1 MKLTLNDDLTCNNLI
16 LNESVDTNEHN
27 LICNVMLIET
37 SASSTID
44 ISNSQID
51 VCMIKINDPNNNIL
65 PDSVFSGNLHI
76 GNVYYGFAGS
86 MGTTGPGT
94 SGTSSMSIGCSGSCI
109 LNSVTIESPL
119 TYITGT
125 LYTDQFYSDG
135 VGENN
140 VLSGGYIEEIIHE
153 LPSEPIFLLN
163 FEGEEGSTT
172 WIEEIQGLQP
182 DYAWTQDATI
192 DTSKYYSGTSCLK
205 LGSGGGEID
214 YIVPNI
220 GSDFTIYTYM
230 FINSDIDNDINII
243 CLVDQDGAAA
253 VGIYLTSYNSITEIA
268 GIGLYG
274 RDNNTDLFNTYYTDV
289 SLPINT
295 WNKFECIVSGSELV
309 VKINDSVLT
318 SYTSSVVDPFLG
330 LDYFYIYNGSS
341 YSVYFDKINMESTST
356 SSSSTFIPWNII
368 SYDESIN
375 VTNTT
380 LIGSSA
386 SGSSTFYSF
395 FVDGCFDGGDNTG
408 WIFDG
413 MRYTFTNV
421 QENHTLDVNFSIP
434 S

>member
-16 LNESVDTNEHN
+16 INESIDTNEHN
-27 LICNVMLIET
+27 LICNVMLVET

-44 ISNSQID
+44 ISNSHID
-51 VCMIKINDPNNNIL
+51 VCMVKINDPNNNIL
-65 PDSVFSGNLHI
+65 PDSDFSGNLHI

-86 MGTTGPGT
+86 MGTAGPGT
-94 SGTSSMSIGCSGSCI
+94 SGSSSISMGCSGSCV

-125 LYTDQFYSDG
+125 LYTDQLYSEG
-135 VGENN
+135 VSASNN
-140 VLSGGYIEEIIHE
+140 VLTGTDGVPISGPIE
-153 LPSEPIFLLN
+153 PTFLLN

-172 WIEEIQGLQP
+172 WIEEIQGLEP
-182 DYAWTQDATI
+182 EYDWTLDAYI
-192 DTSKYYSGTSCLK
+192 DTSKYYSGTSCLR
-205 LGSGGGEID
+205 LDAGGEVD

-220 GSDFTIYTYM
+220 GSDFTTCEYI
-230 FINSDIDNDINII
+230 FIDSDIDSDIDII
-243 CLVDQDGAAA
+243 YLFDQDGAAE
-253 VGIYLTSYNSITEIA
+253 VEIYLASYDSGTEIA
-268 GIGLYG
+268 SIGLYG
-274 RDNNTDLFNTYYTDV
+274 RDNNTDMFNTYYTDV
-289 SLPINT
+289 SLPIST

-330 LDYFYIYNGSS
+330 LDYFYFTNGSS
-341 YSVYFDKINMESTST
+341 YSVYFDEISIESSTST
-356 SSSSTFIPWNII
+356 PTTASWYIVSN
-368 SYDESIN
+368 DESIN
-375 VTNTT
+375 VTNTS
-380 LIGSSA
+380 LYSSNA

-395 FVDGCFDGGDNTG
+395 VVDGCFDGGDNTG

-421 QENHTLDVNFSIP
+421 QENHTIDVNFSMP